1 MKIAITGKI
10 CSGKSTLAEK
20 LKTELKL
27 EKHSFGNNVKKYAKE
42 LFNMEYKDRK
52 LIQDFAEKLKE
63 IDNDI
68 WIKQLDK
75 EIKETKESNLSANVG
90 KLDVLPNPS
99 VVTEMDITNELITQ
113 QGEGAEANFRDNFR
127 IYTFKDTNLLDY
139 LKNLK
144 ILGSSGRLSH
154 PLPIKYSF
162 TIFGTSG
169 IRRGDMFNIV
179 GIPEKYRKSGLFQVN
194 AVSHTIEGMSWKT
207 NVEGLYRQSQ

>member
-75 EIKETKESNLSANVG
+75 EIKDKNNIVIDDLRF
-90 KLDVLPNPS
+90 L
-99 VVTEMDITNELITQ
+99 NEY
-113 QGEGAEANFRDNFR
+113 N
-127 IYTFKDTNLLDY
+127 Y
-139 LKNLK
+139 LKKNNFIIIKLLIDK
-144 ILGSSGRLSH
+144 NQQIKRINNTYESKAFEHIERLDHVSE
-154 PLPIKYSF
+154 LNIDNIDADLIIK
-162 TIFGTSG
+162 TEEL
-169 IRRGDMFNIV
+169 NINE
-179 GIPEKYRKSGLFQVN
+179 IIKFIIDQ
-194 AVSHTIEGMSWKT
+194 
-207 NVEGLYRQSQ
+207 Q